1 VSSRIFLIYCH
12 EDSTCSLKI
21 DDEMEVQEFNDVL
34 DAITAA
40 RELSGAGKS
49 PLTIYSTLGT
59 VIFEAL
65 I

>member
-1 VSSRIFLIYCH
+1 
-12 EDSTCSLKI
+12 
-21 DDEMEVQEFNDVL
+21 MEVQEFNDVL